1 MVCMKQL
8 IIIIVI
14 LFYSSLFV
22 MAVTSGDFQYTKTTE
37 NKIDDFGNEKQ
48 VKVCIIDS
56 FTGLEEIR
64 NTCNLKQKDTKAFSD
79 FCQEL
84 ASNPDCECVKP
95 VSPIRSSCI
104 GEVLN
109 QTIFQG
115 QNKGSSLP
123 CLPRGT
129 SLNWI
134 LDWNIT
140 KDDVD
145 FTWCKI

>member
-1 MVCMKQL
+1 MKFKTAV
-8 IIIIVI
+8 IVI
-14 LFYSSLFV
+14 SVFFFLSLLA
-22 MAVTSGDFQYTKTTE
+22 MAITSGDFQYTK
-37 NKIDDFGNEKQ
+37 GNET
-48 VKVCIIDS
+48 VKEESMKICIIDS
-56 FTGLEEIR
+56 YAGLDAIR
-64 NTCNLKQKDTKAFSD
+64 NICDLKQKDTKAFGD
-79 FCQEL
+79 LCQEL